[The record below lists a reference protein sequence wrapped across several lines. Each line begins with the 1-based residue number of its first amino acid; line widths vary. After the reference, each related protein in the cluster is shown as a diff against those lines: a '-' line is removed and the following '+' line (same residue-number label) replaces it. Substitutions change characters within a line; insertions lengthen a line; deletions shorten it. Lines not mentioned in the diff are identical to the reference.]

1 MSQET
6 PKYTVVKFNLDPHEE
21 EHKQTIEFLDT
32 LGRGYRAKW
41 LVACARNF
49 FGQHPTEV
57 RKLIDATE
65 EIIIKRKP
73 IALDLAKG
81 NSKIVSNATDSTV
94 VNTSVP
100 KNDEIK
106 ATKNSKYSGLVK

>member
-1 MSQET
+1 MSGEN
-6 PKYTVVKFNLDPHEE
+6 PKYTVVKFNLDPNDE

-49 FGQHPTEV
+49 IGQHPTEV

-73 IALDLAKG
+73 IALDLSRGLNKA
-81 NSKIVSNATDSTV
+81 SESV
-94 VNTSVP
+94 VKEENT
-100 KNDEIK
+100 NK
-106 ATKNSKYSGLVK
+106 ANKNSKYSGLVK